1 MMVSELSVQLN
12 CKIKWY
18 GVLLMKALYLAAK
31 ANLISMQKAADL
43 MTKHCFVLEIGN
55 AKNN

>member
-1 MMVSELSVQLN
+1 
-12 CKIKWY
+12 
-18 GVLLMKALYLAAK
+18 MKMLHLAAQIGF
-31 ANLISMQKAADL
+31 ISMQKATDL